1 MAPHTHH
8 DGDQPIA
15 STAPSHPLHP
25 LLPPAASNIPA
36 SPSIRPTFASS
47 NNSNSNTSNDCR
59 NDESLP
65 KTLSPIQLVALS
77 NLKLNSD
84 MFSNRSLSIHRRILV
99 KNLLTL
105 LYQLDPPMD
114 WTQMQLEMQRME
126 YGGDHAGDDQGSML
140 LGEEEQNGWMERTL
154 HAAGLNESDDAHDSP
169 QMTLSETSRRESD
182 VAASSSSAAGPQL
195 LSPSSTTP
203 SNSASAAS
211 AALPRPKSTELP
223 QSLHSYL
230 STVFDVDWSVGLP
243 NTEDSLF
250 IQATAASSSG
260 ATNASINGSP
270 LPASAGKRKSVGLSS
285 GLSNVSSAFAT
296 STSTPPSSSSAHST
310 HSRSSTVST
319 TSSISSV
326 SSVSSASSV
335 SSTETNHSKVG
346 PGQSRLK
353 KQEEPSKDSIGITG
367 AGNASANLARKSSLP
382 SAQPRGNAH
391 GITTSHSTSTVG
403 DSVNG
408 GNINGNTNP
417 TTRSDNI
424 ANNNL
429 PARKAS
435 INGHVKPMMVPGRR
449 SSLLQTGQMPPVI
462 STPKGGSQPNGSNL
476 GRHNTTGRTATALDG
491 SRSPQL
497 SPVSPSLSPVSP
509 SLTPIS
515 PTPSPTSPSLSPIKS
530 PSLSPTSASSTSPKP
545 AFAKRTSS
553 LPSERPPPI
562 QRSRSSDNT
571 SRAPVAITTSVSQ
584 TSIIGLPRPL
594 LSPTL
599 PATSLSSSPPPSPPS
614 QHQPQ
619 YQQHLTP
626 GPYPYARST
635 SDDQLTTRNSVHG
648 GQNRKSPAPSPT
660 LSPPTYTSETQ
671 TSIASPA
678 RAAST
683 LSRPSPSY
691 MLKASR
697 STPCLVS
704 GAEERHQQD
713 GREQPAMP
721 DLYRQQQEHYAQ
733 QGLFYSQGQS
743 APPQQPQITSNGFK
757 LLARTSSRRTASSSS
772 GAPGGMN
779 ISTPLPLVPS
789 NQSSGSEY
797 GSGGYDHGDAHAKSN
812 NGSYGIYGSGGHAYA
827 RSMSNVSI
835 MSSSSAVTTN
845 SARTSRTQVEKTK
858 AGSSSVGRWNS
869 MKMILGLRVGQGA
882 KG

>member
-1 MAPHTHH
+1 M
-8 DGDQPIA
+8 
-15 STAPSHPLHP
+15 TA
-25 LLPPAASNIPA
+25 
-36 SPSIRPTFASS
+36 
-47 NNSNSNTSNDCR
+47 
-59 NDESLP
+59 
-65 KTLSPIQLVALS
+65 LVALS

-114 WTQMQLEMQRME
+114 WAQMQMEMQRME
-126 YGGDHAGDDQGSML
+126 YGGENTGDDHGSLL
-140 LGEEEQNGWMERTL
+140 LGEDEQNGWMERTL
-154 HAAGLNESDDAHDSP
+154 HAAGLNDSDDAEKSP
-169 QMTLSETSRRESD
+169 QITLSETGRRASD
-182 VAASSSSAAGPQL
+182 AAASPSSTAGPPL
-195 LSPSSTTP
+195 LSPSSTAA
-203 SNSASAAS
+203 SSSASAAVS
-211 AALPRPKSTELP
+211 AATVALPRPKSAELP

-250 IQATAASSSG
+250 IQAAAASSSG
-260 ATNASINGSP
+260 ATNASTNGSP
-270 LPASAGKRKSVGLSS
+270 LPASAGKRKSLGLSS

-296 STSTPPSSSSAHST
+296 STPSTPPSSSSSSSAQST

-319 TSSISSV
+319 ASSFSSL
-326 SSVSSASSV
+326 SSLSSASSV
-335 SSTETNHSKVG
+335 SSVGSSRSKVG
-346 PGQSRLK
+346 PEQSRSK
-353 KQEEPSKDSIGITG
+353 KQEELSNDNLLITG
-367 AGNASANLARKSSLP
+367 TGNVSANLARKSSLP
-382 SAQPRGNAH
+382 SAQPRASANGTTTGNSNNMVGNGVNA
-391 GITTSHSTSTVG
+391 GNNNNSTSP
-403 DSVNG
+403 
-408 GNINGNTNP
+408 TN
-417 TTRSDNI
+417 RGDNI
-424 ANNNL
+424 TNHSL

-435 INGHVKPMMVPGRR
+435 FNGHVKPMMVPGRR

-462 STPKGGSQPNGSNL
+462 STPKGGNHPNGSNL
-476 GRHNTTGRTATALDG
+476 GRQNTTGRTATALDT

-509 SLTPIS
+509 SLSPTS
-515 PTPSPTSPSLSPIKS
+515 PTPSPISPSLSPSKS

-599 PATSLSSSPPPSPPS
+599 PSASLSSSPPSSPPAEQQHPHPHPH
-614 QHQPQ
+614 QHQHQHQ

-635 SDDQLTTRNSVHG
+635 SDDQVTTRNSVHG
-648 GQNRKSPAPSPT
+648 GQNRRSPTPSPT
-660 LSPPTYTSETQ
+660 LSPMTYTSETQ
-671 TSIASPA
+671 NAIASPA
-678 RAAST
+678 PAAST

-697 STPCLVS
+697 SSPCLVS
-704 GAEERHQQD
+704 GSEDRHQQD
-713 GREQPAMP
+713 GMEQPAMP

-733 QGLFYSQGQS
+733 QSLFYSQGKT

-757 LLARTSSRRTASSSS
+757 LLARTSSRRATASSS
-772 GAPGGMN
+772 GALGNMN

-789 NQSSGSEY
+789 SQSFGNEY
-797 GSGGYDHGDAHAKSN
+797 GSGDGYDYGDVHAKGN
-812 NGSYGIYGSGGHAYA
+812 NGSYSIYGGGGHAYA
-827 RSMSNVSI
+827 QSMSNVSI
-835 MSSSSAVTTN
+835 MSTSSAVTTN
-845 SARTSRTQVEKTK
+845 STRTSRTQVEKTK
-858 AGSSSVGRWNS
+858 GGSSTVGRWNS

>member
-1 MAPHTHH
+1 
-8 DGDQPIA
+8 
-15 STAPSHPLHP
+15 
-25 LLPPAASNIPA
+25 
-36 SPSIRPTFASS
+36 
-47 NNSNSNTSNDCR
+47 
-59 NDESLP
+59 
-65 KTLSPIQLVALS
+65 
-77 NLKLNSD
+77 
-84 MFSNRSLSIHRRILV
+84 
-99 KNLLTL
+99 
-105 LYQLDPPMD
+105 MD
-114 WTQMQLEMQRME
+114 WAQMQMEMQRME
-126 YGGDHAGDDQGSML
+126 YGEDIAGEDQGSML

-154 HAAGLNESDDAHDSP
+154 HAAGLQESDGAQESP
-169 QMTLSETSRRESD
+169 QITLSETYRREPDAGS
-182 VAASSSSAAGPQL
+182 ASPSSAAGPQL
-195 LSPSSTTP
+195 LSPSSTTA
-203 SNSASAAS
+203 STAASAAAS
-211 AALPRPKSTELP
+211 AANVALPRPKSAELP

-250 IQATAASSSG
+250 IQAAAASSSG
-260 ATNASINGSP
+260 GTNASISGSA
-270 LPASAGKRKSVGLSS
+270 LPTSAGKRKSVGLSS
-285 GLSNVSSAFAT
+285 GLSNVLSAFAASSAT
-296 STSTPPSSSSAHST
+296 LPLSSSAQST

-319 TSSISSV
+319 TSSFSSV

-335 SSTETNHSKVG
+335 SSVGTNSSKA
-346 PGQSRLK
+346 RLSQNSSK
-353 KQEEPSKDSIGITG
+353 KQEEPSKDSPSITG
-367 AGNASANLARKSSLP
+367 IGNASANLTRKSSLP
-382 SAQPRGNAH
+382 SAPPRGNAI
-391 GITTSHSTSTVG
+391 GNTPGTDNSMAKNG
-403 DSVNG
+403 SVNG
-408 GNINGNTNP
+408 GNNHSIVQPTN
-417 TTRSDNI
+417 RGDSI

-449 SSLLQTGQMPPVI
+449 SSLLQTGQMPPAI
-462 STPKGGSQPNGSNL
+462 SAPKGGNQPNGSNL
-476 GRHNTTGRTATALDG
+476 GRHNTTGRTATASDG

-497 SPVSPSLSPVSP
+497 SPVSPILSPASPSLSPPLS
-509 SLTPIS
+509 SA
-515 PTPSPTSPSLSPIKS
+515 PSPISPSLSPIKS

-599 PATSLSSSPPPSPPS
+599 PPTSLSSSPPPSPPS
-614 QHQPQ
+614 EHQHQ

-626 GPYPYARST
+626 GPHPYARSA
-635 SDDQLTTRNSVHG
+635 SDDQLTTRNSAHG
-648 GQNRKSPAPSPT
+648 GQNRRSPAPSPT
-660 LSPPTYTSETQ
+660 LSPTTYTSETRN
-671 TSIASPA
+671 SIVPPA
-678 RAAST
+678 PTAST

-697 STPCLVS
+697 SSPCLVS

-713 GREQPAMP
+713 EMEQPAMP

-733 QGLFYSQGQS
+733 QSLFYSQGKS
-743 APPQQPQITSNGFK
+743 APPQQPQVTSNGFK
-757 LLARTSSRRTASSSS
+757 LLARTSSRRAAAPSSAATGS
-772 GAPGGMN
+772 MN

-789 NQSSGSEY
+789 SQSYGGEY
-797 GSGGYDHGDAHAKSN
+797 GSGGYDHGDAHANSG
-812 NGSYGIYGSGGHAYA
+812 NGSYSIYGGGGHAYA
-827 RSMSNVSI
+827 QSMSNVSI

-858 AGSSSVGRWNS
+858 AGSSTVGRWNS